1 MYQNISLIAKNNQ
14 KCYHEFVFSI
24 FQTKYNISPECNWPL
39 QALDN
44 FVMIK
49 SSVFKYLNRHSYN

>member
-24 FQTKYNISPECNWPL
+24 FQTKYNISPKCNWPL

-44 FVMIK
+44 FVMIR
-49 SSVFKYLNRHSYN
+49 VLFLNI